1 MIDFKKAL
9 GQLLA
14 IFIVATVL
22 CPVMPAAADANINIE
37 VEAGF
42 QGKVKSGKGFPVT
55 ITLENHGAKVS
66 GDMLV
71 SFAPNYQAG
80 GAKAIRVELPAN
92 SKKTYTISLPGLS
105 QDDSS
110 QFQRNPAITLY
121 DGNWQQG
128 NVIAANGNKTI
139 YPSFIEEGKAVI
151 GVLSTDANRLQ
162 QLKLTKI
169 NGQDIEWII
178 LTENNL
184 PEDATGL
191 ALFDYIIVDD
201 FPLLQL
207 PDKLQSALVHWLE
220 DGGIMI
226 AGGTSKGEQSFG
238 RLTEMLPMAMTG
250 EAIVNDLSFLEA
262 DQEEASFP
270 VAELQVYTGKIAENA
285 NVIVMADQQPIVVAS
300 PYKNGQVWQT
310 AFSLGEEPLVSWNGY
325 SRWFGKLLENY
336 LHTNMDDNHNHY
348 FHAIYQ
354 GLAETSERFK
364 SSAVSVSYLFIV
376 FVVYL
381 IIIGPIMYW
390 FLRKRDKREH
400 SWWLIPVIAV
410 LVSVGIF
417 AVGAKDRMFQ
427 PHLSQVGL
435 FKAGEQGDLKGVQAI
450 SFLSNGG
457 GMYQLSVPKVEFQ
470 GVPIVTPFGR
480 TPADL
485 ARHAV
490 IEEKNDHHAFTFP
503 NVEYWS
509 ANTVIGQAAKN
520 DVGSFKTNLSV
531 HNKQLTGQIE
541 NHFAFNFEELYLW
554 SGSDIYP
561 LGALAKGEKI
571 TIQQPLETDFLY
583 APSKGDI
590 PRKNASELEK
600 EKMNRLQEVLMSKSK
615 FEDSPIIFGY
625 TKNHIIDSKLANK
638 NAKKSA
644 INLIYQPF
652 AAENEMAGVFSIDE
666 NMLSYGLQVIGGEII
681 DMYPFYNHL
690 GEIDLEVDLEDGSYE
705 FSAALPKQID
715 RKQASFQKLMFTYE
729 EKTDIHYALYNN
741 ETKAYE
747 EIETDDSFIE
757 IKERVSRYI
766 SDEGEVRIKIEK
778 TSKYDPYVNLPRVL
792 VEGEVQP
799 D

>member
-9 GQLLA
+9 SQLLA
-14 IFIVATVL
+14 IFIIAAVL
-22 CPVMPAAADANINIE
+22 CPVMPAAAEANIDIE

-42 QGKVKSGKGFPVT
+42 QGKVKSGKGFPVKM
-55 ITLENHGAKVS
+55 TLENHGAKVS

-71 SFAPNYQAG
+71 SFAPYYQAG

-128 NVIAANGNKTI
+128 NVIAVNGDKTI

-151 GVLSTDANRLQ
+151 GVLSMDANQLQ
-162 QLKLTKI
+162 QLKLMKI
-169 NGQDIEWII
+169 NGKDIEWIV
-178 LTENNL
+178 LTEKNL
-184 PEDATGL
+184 PEDPTGL

-201 FPLLQL
+201 FPLQQLQAQQQL
-207 PDKLQSALVHWLE
+207 ALVHWLG
-220 DGGIMI
+220 DGGIII

-238 RLTEMLPMAMTG
+238 RLAETLPMAMTG
-250 EAIVNDLSFLEA
+250 EAFVHDLSTFNV
-262 DQEEASFP
+262 DQEEAPLP
-270 VAELQVYTGKIAENA
+270 VVPLRLYNGKIAENA
-285 NVIVMADQQPIVVAS
+285 NVIVMANQQPIVVAS
-300 PYKNGQVWQT
+300 PYKNGQVLQT
-310 AFSLGEEPLVSWNGY
+310 AFSLGEEPLVTWNGY
-325 SRWFGKLLENY
+325 SHWFGKLIEND

-435 FKAGEQGDLKGVQAI
+435 FKAGEQGNLKGVQAI

-485 ARHAV
+485 AHHAV

-520 DVGSFKTNLSV
+520 GVGSFKTNLSV

-554 SGSDIYP
+554 SGSDINP

-583 APSKGDI
+583 APSKDDI
-590 PRKNASELEK
+590 PKKNASELEK
-600 EKMNRLQEVLMSKSK
+600 EKMNRLQEVLMSKGR

-625 TKNHIIDSKLANK
+625 TKNHIIDSKLSNK
-638 NAKKSA
+638 NAKESA

-652 AAENEMAGVFSIDE
+652 TVEDKMVGAFTIDE
-666 NMLSYGLQVIGGEII
+666 KVMSYDMRVFDGEII
-681 DMYPFYNHL
+681 DMTPLYDYL
-690 GEIDLEVDLEDGSYE
+690 GEVALEDGSYE
-705 FSAALPKQID
+705 FSVVLPKQID
-715 RKQASFQKLMFTYE
+715 RKKAIFHKLMLTYE
-729 EKTDIHYALYNN
+729 EKTGIHYALYNN
-741 ETKAYE
+741 ETKEYE
-747 EIETDDSFIE
+747 EIDTHDSFIE
-757 IKERVSRYI
+757 IKEHVSRYI
-766 SDEGEVRIKIEK
+766 SNQGEIKIKIEK
-778 TSKYDPYVNLPRVL
+778 ASKYDPYVNLPHVL

-799 D
+799 N

>member
-1 MIDFKKAL
+1 MLELKKAL
-9 GQLLA
+9 GNLLA
-14 IFIVATVL
+14 IFIVVTVFF
-22 CPVMPAAADANINIE
+22 PVMPVASDANIDIE

-71 SFAPNYQAG
+71 SFAPNYQTG

-92 SKKTYTISLPGLS
+92 SKRTYAISLPGLS

-110 QFQRNPAITLY
+110 QFQRNSAITLF
-121 DGNWQQG
+121 DGDWHQG
-128 NVIAANGNKTI
+128 NVIATNGDKTI

-162 QLKLTKI
+162 QLKLMKI
-169 NGQDIEWII
+169 NGKDIEWIV

-184 PEDATGL
+184 PDDATGL
-191 ALFDYIIVDD
+191 ALFDYVIVDD
-201 FPLLQL
+201 FPLQQL
-207 PDKLQSALVHWLE
+207 REQQQLALAHWLG

-226 AGGTSKGEQSFG
+226 AGGTSKGERNFG
-238 RLTEMLPMAMTG
+238 KLAERLPMAMTG
-250 EAIVNDLSFLEA
+250 EAFVHDLSTFKA
-262 DQEEASFP
+262 NQDEASLP
-270 VAELQVYTGKIAENA
+270 ASQLQVYTGKIAENA
-285 NVIVMADQQPIVVAS
+285 NVIVMADQQPIVVANA
-300 PYKNGQVWQT
+300 YKNGQVWQT
-310 AFSLGEEPLVSWNGY
+310 AFSLGEEPIASWNGY
-325 SRWFGKLLENY
+325 SHWLETLLEN
-336 LHTNMDDNHNHY
+336 LHNANTNDASNYY

-354 GLAETSERFK
+354 GLTEINERFT

-381 IIIGPIMYW
+381 IVIGPIMYW

-410 LVSVGIF
+410 FASVGIF
-417 AVGAKDRMFQ
+417 AVGAKDRIFQ
-427 PHLSQVGL
+427 PQLSQIGL
-435 FKAGEQGDLKGVQAI
+435 FKAGEQGDLQGVQAI

-457 GMYQLSVPKVEFQ
+457 GMYQLSVPKDEFQ
-470 GVPIVTPFGR
+470 GVPVVSPFGR

-509 ANTVIGQAAKN
+509 ANTVIGQAGKN
-520 DVGSFKTNLSV
+520 GAGAFKTNLSI

-541 NHFAFNFEELYLW
+541 NDFSFDFEELYLW

-561 LGALAKGEKI
+561 LGALAHGEKI
-571 TIQQPLETDFLY
+571 TIEQPLETSFLY
-583 APSKGDI
+583 APSKSDI
-590 PRKNASELEK
+590 RRENASSLVK
-600 EKMNRLQEVLMSKSK
+600 DQMNQLQEILINDSH
-615 FEDSPIIFGY
+615 FENSPIIFGY
-625 TKNHIIDSKLANK
+625 TKSHIIDSKLSNK
-638 NAKKSA
+638 NAKESA

-652 AAENEMAGVFSIDE
+652 TAEGKMVGAFTVDE
-666 NMLSYGLQVIGGEII
+666 NMLSYDMRGLDGEII
-681 DMYPFYNHL
+681 DMNPFYDHL
-690 GEIDLEVDLEDGSYE
+690 GEVVLEDGSYE
-705 FSAALPKQID
+705 FSVALPKQID
-715 RKQASFQKLMFTYE
+715 RKLATFHKLTLTHE
-729 EKTDIHYALYNN
+729 EKTGIHFALYNN
-741 ETKAYE
+741 ETQAYE
-747 EIETDDSFIE
+747 EIDHSFIE
-757 IKERVSRYI
+757 IKEHVSRYI
-766 SDEGEVRIKIEK
+766 SDKGEIKIKIEK
-778 TSKYDPYVNLPRVL
+778 TSKYEPYVNLPHVL